1 MMCMKHF
8 VRGRVLIMLG
18 LGFCY
23 VRVRAFVR
31 LWLGLLLDS
40 YVRASVWLCE

>member
-1 MMCMKHF
+1 MGSLYNVYDVG

-23 VRVRAFVR
+23 VRVRVFVR
-31 LWLGLLLDS
+31 FMIS
-40 YVRASVWLCE
+40 PFVWFVC

>member
-23 VRVRAFVR
+23 VMVRVFVR
-31 LWLGLLLDS
+31 
-40 YVRASVWLCE
+40 V